1 MTDLKLFIDPYEAP
15 YPSTVRELLNDT
27 DKRKANICA
36 TVTPLGRC
44 LLICNNHIYVWSF
57 IKSESGIPHATHM
70 ELPTTGLKYS
80 VQLVCLFNKSQA
92 SKYMS
97 LLAISP
103 EGHLRYWSEL
113 GKQPRNEQCLLNNEV
128 AHSIQQINSQ
138 ENVHRFLLT
147 TTTGSFHI
155 IDLFHGLDQPDRL
168 ATRPLDVGG
177 PGGGIGHRMSLL
189 LFGSLTAEK
198 ERILKTIF
206 VHGKMSPRSDVVNVL
221 RRCLRFYSIFDQKA
235 LDHEVDIA
243 DLALIRFN
251 KNCSRSERRHFSIV
265 DAVQHLNGILML
277 LVGEKKSNEVSA
289 RDYLVD
295 RKLFIGFYE
304 EKVDKDAIQ
313 RNLRTLQLTEIELPE
328 SLSAVGMDKRL
339 QTAQLL
345 SPSTDE
351 CCVAFYDSFVLI
363 RHYTAKSRVSFLT
376 LESYATNNTKSP
388 IRQYTGDT
396 FFGSAAIHG
405 SAHLV
410 LKDGGV
416 CTVQRLPSHYDL
428 TFWKKH
434 QEILYQLDTQEKFTV
449 TGSEHRLKDAFV
461 EFCAKNIKRSKKL
474 LRDMLNDMQ
483 SSGGSDTASASHQQ
497 EKHYDGLSE
506 LAVDL
511 LLYFLDRQPMAK
523 EDERWGFVSD
533 SLITN
538 EQQKLLRELAE
549 TKKFTLL
556 LRQLQIKLSFYK
568 MFVLFLRTYKLTDMI
583 EYPLQSFQMRSGKAV
598 IAELG
603 EKLVSMIATFR
614 WLSEHSQSLPLVNRA
629 MNELAKSYVI
639 RFGLP
644 KSNPYLSPTDYV
656 YSKVSTFHELVS
668 AVVQA
673 GDQAMLDNLHSKAQ
687 VIIEVGS
694 LLLTLVE
701 GVQDARHEDF
711 AIHIEN
717 DISTWLNQPDFLTHF
732 TAHLNTALD
741 FLTSSIPASAVTT
754 LDEQT
759 QLPTPHSTIYEQ
771 CLQLAHFVL
780 SQQSSA
786 QRNDSEI
793 ISRFAMLGH
802 QRDALELAEKY
813 RDFTFLVVYCYNRLD
828 KRQCEEALN
837 RYKKEYENDN
847 FYDFLYTWYQ
857 QKGMF
862 NHLLAEPG
870 KKASDFLAKRQE
882 LNWIRQVEEGQFTQA
897 KITLKKMANNE
908 KDENKKLIELSLC
921 KLAALCEEQENLP
934 EIAELSEQISELHE
948 KQRMKEMNRE
958 GSENIEM

>member
-15 YPSTVRELLNDT
+15 YPSTVRELLND
-27 DKRKANICA
+27 RIWNSACNSYGVAYYWFEIFCA
-36 TVTPLGRC
+36 AC
-44 LLICNNHIYVWSF
+44 
-57 IKSESGIPHATHM
+57 
-70 ELPTTGLKYS
+70 
-80 VQLVCLFNKSQA
+80 QA
-92 SKYMS
+92 SKYLS

-113 GKQPRNEQCLLNNEV
+113 GKQTRNEQCLLNNEV

-243 DLALIRFN
+243 DLALIKFN

-265 DAVQHLNGILML
+265 DAIQHLNGILML
-277 LVGEKKSNEVSA
+277 LVGEKKSNEVGG

-295 RKLFIGFYE
+295 RKLFIGYYE
-304 EKVDKDAIQ
+304 EKFEKDAIQ
-313 RNLRTLQLTEIELPE
+313 RNLRTLTEIELPE

-363 RHYTAKSRVSFLT
+363 RHYAAKSRVSFFII
-376 LESYATNNTKSP
+376 ESYATNNAKSP
-388 IRQYTGDT
+388 MRQYAGDT
-396 FFGSAAIHG
+396 LFGSAAIHG
-405 SAHLV
+405 SATLV

-428 TFWKKH
+428 TFWKKVFIKFSKFNTLIQH
-434 QEILYQLDTQEKFTV
+434 QEILHQLDTQEKFTV

-483 SSGGSDTASASHQQ
+483 SAGGSDTASASHQQ

-568 MFVLFLRTYKLTDMI
+568 MFVLFLRTYKLTDMVNFYFVFI
-583 EYPLQSFQMRSGKAV
+583 GFSLSGPY
-598 IAELG
+598 
-603 EKLVSMIATFR
+603 TFFCFHYFLH
-614 WLSEHSQSLPLVNRA
+614 WLS
-629 MNELAKSYVI
+629 
-639 RFGLP
+639 
-644 KSNPYLSPTDYV
+644 
-656 YSKVSTFHELVS
+656 
-668 AVVQA
+668 
-673 GDQAMLDNLHSKAQ
+673 
-687 VIIEVGS
+687 
-694 LLLTLVE
+694 
-701 GVQDARHEDF
+701 
-711 AIHIEN
+711 N
-717 DISTWLNQPDFLTHF
+717 DMMYF
-732 TAHLNTALD
+732 
-741 FLTSSIPASAVTT
+741 
-754 LDEQT
+754 
-759 QLPTPHSTIYEQ
+759 
-771 CLQLAHFVL
+771 
-780 SQQSSA
+780 
-786 QRNDSEI
+786 
-793 ISRFAMLGH
+793 
-802 QRDALELAEKY
+802 
-813 RDFTFLVVYCYNRLD
+813 
-828 KRQCEEALN
+828 
-837 RYKKEYENDN
+837 
-847 FYDFLYTWYQ
+847 
-857 QKGMF
+857 
-862 NHLLAEPG
+862 
-870 KKASDFLAKRQE
+870 
-882 LNWIRQVEEGQFTQA
+882 
-897 KITLKKMANNE
+897 
-908 KDENKKLIELSLC
+908 
-921 KLAALCEEQENLP
+921 
-934 EIAELSEQISELHE
+934 
-948 KQRMKEMNRE
+948 
-958 GSENIEM
+958 

>member
-27 DKRKANICA
+27 DKKKANICA
-36 TVTPLGRC
+36 TVTSLGKC
-44 LLICNNHIYVWSF
+44 LLICNNHIYIWSF
-57 IKSESGIPHATHM
+57 IKSESGIPHATRM
-70 ELPTTGLKYS
+70 ELPTTGLKYTI
-80 VQLVCLFNKSQA
+80 QLVCLFKKSQ
-92 SKYMS
+92 SLKYLS

-103 EGHLRYWSEL
+103 EGNLRYWSEL

-206 VHGKMSPRSDVVNVL
+206 VHGKMGPRSDVVNVL
-221 RRCLRFYSIFDQKA
+221 GRYLRFYSIFDQKA

-243 DLALIRFN
+243 DLALIKFN
-251 KNCSRSERRHFSIV
+251 KVFLFKNVYFTLFILKSCSRSERRHFSIV
-265 DAVQHLNGILML
+265 DAIQYSNGVLLL
-277 LVGEKKSNEVSA
+277 LVGEKKSNEISG

-295 RKLFIGFYE
+295 RQLFVGYYE
-304 EKVDKDAIQ
+304 EVINKDTTSIQ
-313 RNLRTLQLTEIELPE
+313 RILRSLIEIELPE
-328 SLSAVGMDKRL
+328 SLCAVGMDKRL

-345 SPSTDE
+345 SPSNDE

-363 RHYTAKSRVSFLT
+363 RHHTATSRVSFLV
-376 LESYATNNTKSP
+376 LESYTISNTKSP
-388 IRQYTGDT
+388 MRQYTGDT
-396 FFGSAAIHG
+396 LFGSAAIHG

-416 CTVQRLPSHYDL
+416 CTIQRLPSHYEL
-428 TFWKKH
+428 NFWKKH
-434 QEILYQLDTQEKFTV
+434 QEILHQLDTQEKFTV
-449 TGSEHRLKDAFV
+449 TGCEHRLKDAFV
-461 EFCAKNIKRSKKL
+461 EFCAKNIKQSKKL

-483 SSGGSDTASASHQQ
+483 NAESDTATASHQ

-568 MFVLFLRTYKLTDMI
+568 MFVLFLRTYKLIDMI

-603 EKLVSMIATFR
+603 EKLVSMMATFR

-668 AVVQA
+668 SVVQA
-673 GDQAMLDNLHSKAQ
+673 GDQAMLDSLHSKAQ
-687 VIIEVGS
+687 IIIEVGS

-711 AIHIEN
+711 SIHIEN

-741 FLTSSIPASAVTT
+741 FLTASIPASAVTT
-754 LDEQT
+754 IDEQT

-780 SQQSSA
+780 SQQSPA
-786 QRNDSEI
+786 QRNDSKI
-793 ISRFAMLGH
+793 ISRFATLGH
-802 QRDALELAEKY
+802 QRDAVELAEKY
-813 RDFTFLVVYCYNRLD
+813 KDFTFLVVYCYNKLD

-837 RYKKEYENDN
+837 RYKKEYENDS

-882 LNWIRQVEEGQFTQA
+882 LNWIRQVEE
-897 KITLKKMANNE
+897 
-908 KDENKKLIELSLC
+908 ELSLC
-921 KLAALCEEQENLP
+921 KLAALCEEEENLP
-934 EIAELSEQISELHE
+934 EIAELSEQIRGLHE
-948 KQRMKEMNRE
+948 IQKGKEMNR
-958 GSENIEM
+958 GGNENGI